1 MKAVTVAKTPRTKA
15 TSLRMTAAMAE
26 SYVGAYTTI
35 YGPRGAARWIEEAL
49 GQLLKHPSF
58 VTKIGAGEVSQEFEV
73 SKYIGLTPLSQGQLE
88 DAIRRYRRVDLL
100 VEGLPSMIL
109 RAAIRLRLETEQVRP
124 PQVIIAPQAEISPGK
139 LRRRKQA

>member
-1 MKAVTVAKTPRTKA
+1 MMATAPKPPRMKA

-26 SYVGAYTTI
+26 NYVSAYSTI
-35 YGPRGAARWIEEAL
+35 YGPRGAARWVEEAL

-58 VTKIGAGEVSQEFEV
+58 VTKIGAGEVSQEFEA
-73 SKYIGLTPLSQGQLE
+73 SRYIGLTPLSQAHLE

-109 RAAIRLRLETEQVRP
+109 RAAIRLRLDTEQIKPSQAMV
-124 PQVIIAPQAEISPGK
+124 APQAEISPGK
-139 LRRRKQA
+139 LRRRKQV

>member
-1 MKAVTVAKTPRTKA
+1 MMATAPKPPRTKA

-26 SYVGAYTTI
+26 KYVSAYTAI
-35 YGPRGAARWIEEAL
+35 YGPRGAARWVEEAL

-58 VTKIGAGEVSQEFEV
+58 VTKIGAGEVNQEFEA
-73 SKYIGLTPLSQGQLE
+73 SRYIGLTPLSQAQLE

-109 RAAIRLRLETEQVRP
+109 RAAIRLRLETEQTTP
-124 PQVIIAPQAEISPGK
+124 SQVVVTPQAEISPGK
-139 LRRRKQA
+139 LRRRKQ